1 MKARARTNAK
11 NTKVKLSPRLS
22 PVMVECA
29 MSDLFGA
36 KMQVQDVAKKYGV
49 HRITIS
55 KWAKKNEH
63 LKAKYEKFEPE
74 PILMRQ
80 NKPELERLDLLS
92 QDSMSVMELSL
103 AIVRKRL
110 EDELSIDQTVQVPEN
125 AKIKM
130 NELSVIISQIAPF
143 VLPRKEGKGNP
154 DRNRGKKLGLA
165 RQMFKQAK

>member
-1 MKARARTNAK
+1 MTAKARTTAK
-11 NTKVKLSPRLS
+11 DTKVKLSARVS
-22 PVMVECA
+22 PVMIECA

-36 KMQVQDVAKKYGV
+36 KMAVNDIAKKYGV
-49 HRITIS
+49 HRITIN
-55 KWAKKNEH
+55 KWAKKNQH

-92 QDSMSVMELSL
+92 QDSLSVMELSL

-110 EDELSIDQTVQVPEN
+110 EDELSVDKLLELPEA

-130 NELSVIISQIAPF
+130 NELSVIIGQIAPF

-154 DRNRGKKLGLA
+154 DSKGAKKLGLA